1 MSESTVD
8 FMQGRNKKFY
18 EMNEG
23 GLISTDGEKIY
34 YMGVI
39 DIFTDYTAAKKM
51 EYVLKSV

>member
-39 DIFTDYTAAKKM
+39 DIFTDYTAAKKL